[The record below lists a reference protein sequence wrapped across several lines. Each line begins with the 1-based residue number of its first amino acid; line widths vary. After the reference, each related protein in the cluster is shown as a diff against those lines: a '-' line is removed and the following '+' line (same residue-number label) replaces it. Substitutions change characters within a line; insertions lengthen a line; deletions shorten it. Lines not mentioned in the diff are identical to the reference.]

1 VRILLIVIR
10 QTAWFLVYTLVGAI
24 FFWAPKIILTVV
36 SRATPHPIDD
46 RSAHQVTLNILFNV
60 LFQFLLALASVAGF
74 VIVSKL
80 RRVKAA
86 RTFCFIGASMLL
98 GIWVLGPLAMAINTF
113 FENGGFLSPDVWH
126 SILFLTAIFPVST
139 FIGSTYAGTLFAVFL
154 ASFCLFFLAVGVPKR
169 FFDWIVA

>member
-1 VRILLIVIR
+1 MRILLIVIR

-24 FFWAPKIILTVV
+24 FFWAPKIILTVI
-36 SRATPHPIDD
+36 SRATPHAIDD
-46 RSAHQVTLNILFNV
+46 RSMHQVTINIVSNV

-86 RTFCFIGASMLL
+86 RTFCGIAVSMLF

-113 FENGGFLSPDVWH
+113 FENGGGLTPDAWH

-139 FIGSTYAGTLFAVFL
+139 FLGSTYAGTLFAVIL
-154 ASFCLFFLAVGVPKR
+154 TSFCLFFLAVGVPKR
-169 FFDWIVA
+169 FFDWLVS